1 MRSKA
6 LRTFMLLGVITI
18 SSLCF
23 SQTAVQATSPT
34 SAPASTGPSKIAFVN
49 IQEAVVTCNEGKQE
63 SAALQQ
69 RFAAKTNALKAQ
81 DDELKKL
88 KDDYQAQ
95 NAKLTEDERNNR
107 LKVIQDKQKAF
118 DRTYQ
123 DFQTETQEAQ
133 QEAMNRIGR
142 KMIPVME
149 KFLIS
154 NGYTALFDVSNQQ
167 TPVLWA
173 TPDSVITKR
182 LVEAYNAQMATAPP
196 AAPATPSA
204 PPPKKP

>member
-1 MRSKA
+1 MPIRPTHS
-6 LRTFMLLGVITI
+6 LLLLSFIAVF
-18 SSLCF
+18 SSCCF
-23 SQTAVQATSPT
+23 SQTALQATSP
-34 SAPASTGPSKIAFVN
+34 APASAGPSKIAFVN
-49 IQEAVVTCNEGKQE
+49 INEAVVTCNEGKQE

-69 RFAAKTNALKAQ
+69 RFAAKTNALKVQ

-95 NAKLTEDERNNR
+95 SAKLNEEERNKR
-107 LKVIQDKQKAF
+107 LKVIQDKQKVF
-118 DRTYQ
+118 ERNYQ

-133 QEAMNRIGR
+133 QEAMNRIAR

-182 LVEAYNAQMATAPP
+182 LVEAYNAQMATSAPATP

-204 PPPKKP
+204 PPPK